1 MARIETYRRRG
12 SILPTLAA
20 VAAAFAAGA
29 LAHAFLVRTHPGD
42 VGNAGAKHI
51 LVVLSN
57 AVEGADDVFNDWYTN
72 THLPDVIRVKG
83 FSGAQRF
90 RLSSTQMDDDG
101 GEPYEY
107 LAVYEVDA
115 DDVRVPRDG
124 LRENTDNPQTM
135 YVDPALDRERTVAWF
150 YTPITGFVKH

>member
-1 MARIETYRRRG
+1 MARIETHKQRG

-29 LAHAFLVRTHPGD
+29 LAHAFLTRTHPGD
-42 VGNAGAKHI
+42 DGNAGAKHI

-83 FSGAQRF
+83 FSGGQRF
-90 RLSSTQMDDDG
+90 RRSSAQMDDDG
-101 GEPYEY
+101 GEPYRY
-107 LAVYEVDA
+107 LAIYEVDA

-124 LRENTDNPQTM
+124 LRDNADNPETM
-135 YVDPALDRERTVAWF
+135 YVDPALDRDRTVAWF
-150 YTPITGFVKH
+150 YTPITGLVKH